1 MVDLTSTF
9 RALSHRNYR
18 LFFGGQSIS
27 LIGTWMQLIAVSWLV
42 FRLTDSAFLL
52 GVVGFSSRIPTF
64 VVAPFAGTVVD
75 RWNRHRLLIATQVL
89 SMLQALLLAVL
100 ILTGTITVWQIIVL
114 SLLLGL
120 INAFDIP
127 VRQSFV
133 VEMIEK
139 REDLGNAIALNS
151 SMVNGARLVGPS
163 IAGVLIAG
171 VGEGMCFL
179 INAVSFVPVILSLL
193 AMSVRPGGKKT
204 QRPSIFEELKE
215 GFAYAF
221 GFVPIRSVL
230 LLLAL
235 VSLMGMPYTILMPI
249 FAGKILHGGP
259 QTLGFLMGATGV
271 GALGGAIFLA
281 SRKTVLGLGR
291 MIVIASTL
299 FGAGLIVFSFSRL
312 LWLSFTVMMVI
323 GFGMM
328 VQLTSSNIVLQTIVD
343 EEKRGRVMS
352 FYTMAFM
359 GMAPFGS
366 LLGGGLASRIGAPYT
381 VALGGMACILGA
393 MTFAKS
399 LPRLRKL
406 IRPIYVEKGFI
417 RESPLQSLH
426 RNP

>member
-1 MVDLTSTF
+1 
-9 RALSHRNYR
+9 
-18 LFFGGQSIS
+18 
-27 LIGTWMQLIAVSWLV
+27 
-42 FRLTDSAFLL
+42 
-52 GVVGFSSRIPTF
+52 
-64 VVAPFAGTVVD
+64 
-75 RWNRHRLLIATQVL
+75 
-89 SMLQALLLAVL
+89 
-100 ILTGTITVWQIIVL
+100 
-114 SLLLGL
+114 
-120 INAFDIP
+120 
-127 VRQSFV
+127 
-133 VEMIEK
+133 
-139 REDLGNAIALNS
+139 
-151 SMVNGARLVGPS
+151 
-163 IAGVLIAG
+163 
-171 VGEGMCFL
+171 
-179 INAVSFVPVILSLL
+179 
-193 AMSVRPGGKKT
+193 
-204 QRPSIFEELKE
+204 
-215 GFAYAF
+215 
-221 GFVPIRSVL
+221 
-230 LLLAL
+230 
-235 VSLMGMPYTILMPI
+235 
-249 FAGKILHGGP
+249 
-259 QTLGFLMGATGV
+259 
-271 GALGGAIFLA
+271 
-281 SRKTVLGLGR
+281 